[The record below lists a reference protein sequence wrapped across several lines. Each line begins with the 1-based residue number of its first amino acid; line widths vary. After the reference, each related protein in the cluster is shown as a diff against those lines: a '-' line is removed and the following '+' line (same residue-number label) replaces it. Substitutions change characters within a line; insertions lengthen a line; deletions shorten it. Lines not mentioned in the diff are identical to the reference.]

1 MTEVELA
8 SRKEVYWEIYCKKI
22 AIEARVLS
30 DLTTNHIIPVAI
42 RYQNILLENV
52 RSLKEIYGESE
63 FKKMAS
69 SQLDLIE
76 CISTDISS
84 AESYVDQLDVL
95 EDRLSKSEEGRDTAI
110 AYHDEVA
117 PMLEKIRKHVDSL
130 EMMVDDQMWPLP
142 KYREL
147 LFIH

>member
-22 AIEARVLS
+22 AIEAKVLS

-42 RYQNILLENV
+42 RYQNVLLENV
-52 RSLKEIYGESE
+52 KNLKEIYGDKD
-63 FKKMAS
+63 FKKMAA
-69 SQLDLIE
+69 SQMDLIR
-76 CISTDISS
+76 CISEDISS
-84 AESYVDQLDVL
+84 AESYVDELDVL
-95 EDRLSKSEEGRDTAI
+95 EEKISKLEDGRDKAVS
-110 AYHDEVA
+110 YHDEIA

>member
-1 MTEVELA
+1 MTDVELA
-8 SRKEVYWEIYCKKI
+8 SRKDVYWEIYCKKI
-22 AIEARVLS
+22 AIEAKVLS

-42 RYQNILLENV
+42 RSQNILLENV
-52 RSLKEIYGESE
+52 RSLKEIYGSAD
-63 FKKMAS
+63 FKKIAK

-76 CISTDISS
+76 CISEDISS
-84 AESYVDQLDVL
+84 AESYVDQLDEL
-95 EDRLSKSEEGRDTAI
+95 EQKISKMEMGRDEAV
-110 AYHDEVA
+110 AYHDEIA

-130 EMMVDDQMWPLP
+130 EMTVDDQMWPLP